1 MGRWIENRA
10 TSLPLPWLAVKG
22 GIGFHPAA
30 SLLRSAIFCLLL
42 NAGTP
47 RLTHAAEP
55 ESAAPQ
61 ERAAIKA
68 AHHPWVWAVTG
79 ARGTVW
85 LAGGLHMGT
94 PRDAA
99 VFPAYL
105 PFYRKA
111 SALYFETLPGS
122 WNAYDVKRLLSQRGM
137 LTDRQS
143 LSAKLSKDTWHSLNT
158 MVASSGGKLDSVLR
172 MEPWLAA
179 LTLTRNS
186 YVQAGLESDHSLE
199 VYLERAAIE
208 DKKPLGSLETPKDQ
222 ILTMADASF
231 ADQAEFLSGTLAG
244 MENMQATT
252 ETLRDAWVSGEEA
265 RLQSALGID
274 SATARSGM
282 HRQLIGKRNRQWVQR
297 IQKIAG
303 RGRPA
308 VIVVGVEHLVAKA
321 DGLPHLLRQAG
332 FSVRRVEIER

>member
-1 MGRWIENRA
+1 MIRAARFFRQNWASRRFVEMGRCI
-10 TSLPLPWLAVKG
+10 V
-22 GIGFHPAA
+22 
-30 SLLRSAIFCLLL
+30 CLLL
-42 NAGTP
+42 STGTP
-47 RLTHAAEP
+47 RLTHAVELETAP
-55 ESAAPQ
+55 SLTAAGR
-61 ERAAIKA
+61 ERDAIKA
-68 AHHPWVWAVTG
+68 AHRPWVWAVTNT
-79 ARGTVW
+79 RTRIW

-143 LSAKLSKDTWHSLNT
+143 LSAKLSKDTWHSLNAAIT
-158 MVASSGGKLDSVLR
+158 SNAGQLDSVLK

-179 LTLTRNS
+179 LTLTRHG
-186 YVQAGLESDHSLE
+186 YVQIGLESDHSLE
-199 VYLERAAIE
+199 AYLERAAIQ

-222 ILTMADASF
+222 ILVMADASF
-231 ADQAEFLSGTLAG
+231 ADQQEFLSGTLAG
-244 MENMQATT
+244 LKNMQATT

-265 RLQSALGID
+265 RLQAALGID

-282 HRQLIGKRNRQWVQR
+282 HRHLIGKRNLQWVQR

-303 RGRPA
+303 RGKPA
-308 VIVVGVEHLVAKA
+308 VIVVGVEHLVAKPDA
-321 DGLPHLLRQAG
+321 LPRLLERAG